1 MNNNSFVPSKE
12 RNEFDELQFLPLR
25 NFYLFVFKL
34 ASIYSFLNC
43 WKCDEFQLLPNNIF
57 LPSFPRLLNFIF
69 HPFISNNLRGS
80 IIFQDWNNPTD
91 IYPTSKLATTSTSP
105 FNFIR
110 DDLWRMYFKFG
121 NAINSSTSS
130 TMFFIAILRNGND
143 RLESA
148 GSNLFRPLGRKR
160 ETGVISLTRRRRF
173 IVWPPVTKTKRFSHT
188 HTRARAR
195 AYRLDDKWRTS
206 VNSACYT

>member
-1 MNNNSFVPSKE
+1 MRRISTSTEQYLSPIFSKT
-12 RNEFDELQFLPLR
+12 
-25 NFYLFVFKL
+25 VKL
-34 ASIYSFLNC
+34 HISS
-43 WKCDEFQLLPNNIF
+43 
-57 LPSFPRLLNFIF
+57 
-69 HPFISNNLRGS
+69 ISNNLRGS

-130 TMFFIAILRNGND
+130 TMFFTAVLRNGND
-143 RLESA
+143 QLESA

-188 HTRARAR
+188 HTHTRARAR